1 LATKTATKRNDLNRE
16 LPGAIL
22 GVILLA
28 ILAGISWFLG
38 EISIIAL
45 GWGGI
50 VMGLLIAGFMGYLY
64 AALNRKRRYD
74 YVLAIM
80 VFGYLLGAFI
90 ITPFFPDGQ
99 FLVNLATAASG
110 AAFIIWILLALFV
123 FALLLAPFVYAK
135 RTDLR

>member
-1 LATKTATKRNDLNRE
+1 MATETATKKNELDRE

-38 EISIIAL
+38 EISIVSL

-50 VMGLLIAGFMGYLY
+50 LMGLILAGFIGYLY

-80 VFGYLLGAFI
+80 VLGYLLGAFVV
-90 ITPFFPDGQ
+90 TPFFPEGQ

-123 FALLLAPFVYAK
+123 LAILLAPLVYAK
-135 RTDLR
+135 RADLR

>member
-1 LATKTATKRNDLNRE
+1 MATKTANKKNELDRE

-38 EISIIAL
+38 EISIVSL

-50 VMGLLIAGFMGYLY
+50 LMGLILAGFIGYLY

-80 VFGYLLGAFI
+80 VLGYLLGAFVV
-90 ITPFFPDGQ
+90 TPFFPEGQ

-123 FALLLAPFVYAK
+123 LAILLAPLVYAK
-135 RTDLR
+135 RADLR

>member
-64 AALNRKRRYD
+64 AALNRRRRYD

-80 VFGYLLGAFI
+80 VLGYLLGAFV
-90 ITPFFPDGQ
+90 ITPFYPGGQ

-110 AAFIIWILLALFV
+110 AAFIIWILLELFV

-135 RTDLR
+135 HTDLR

>member
-1 LATKTATKRNDLNRE
+1 MAAKTKRNELDRE

-22 GVILLA
+22 GVILLL
-28 ILAGISWFLG
+28 IFAGISWFLG
-38 EISIIAL
+38 EISIVSL

-50 VMGLLIAGFMGYLY
+50 LMGLILAGFIGYLY

-80 VFGYLLGAFI
+80 VLGYLLGAFVV
-90 ITPFFPDGQ
+90 TPFFPEGQ

-110 AAFIIWILLALFV
+110 AAFIVWILLALFV
-123 FALLLAPFVYAK
+123 LAILLAPLVYAK
-135 RTDLR
+135 RADLR

>member
-1 LATKTATKRNDLNRE
+1 MAAKTKKNELDRE

-22 GVILLA
+22 GVILLL
-28 ILAGISWFLG
+28 IFAGISWFLG
-38 EISIIAL
+38 EISIVSL

-50 VMGLLIAGFMGYLY
+50 LMGLILAGFIGYLY

-80 VFGYLLGAFI
+80 VLGYLLGAFVV
-90 ITPFFPDGQ
+90 TPFFPEGQ

-110 AAFIIWILLALFV
+110 AAFIVWILLALFV
-123 FALLLAPFVYAK
+123 LAILLAPLVYAK
-135 RTDLR
+135 RADLR

>member
-1 LATKTATKRNDLNRE
+1 MATKTATKKNDLGRE

-22 GVILLA
+22 GVALLA

-38 EISIIAL
+38 EISLVAL

-50 VMGLLIAGFMGYLY
+50 VMGLLIAGFLGYLY

-80 VFGYLLGAFI
+80 VVGYLLGAFI
-90 ITPFFPDGQ
+90 ITPFFPEGQ

-110 AAFIIWILLALFV
+110 AAFMIWILLALFV
-123 FALLLAPFVYAK
+123 LALLLAPFVYAK

>member
-1 LATKTATKRNDLNRE
+1 MATKTGNKKNELDRE

-38 EISIIAL
+38 EISIVSL

-50 VMGLLIAGFMGYLY
+50 LMGLILAGFIGYLY

-80 VFGYLLGAFI
+80 VLGYLLGAFVV
-90 ITPFFPDGQ
+90 TPFFPEGQ

-123 FALLLAPFVYAK
+123 LAILLAPLVYAK
-135 RTDLR
+135 RADLR

>member
-1 LATKTATKRNDLNRE
+1 MAAKTKKNELDRE

-38 EISIIAL
+38 EISIVSL

-50 VMGLLIAGFMGYLY
+50 LMGLILAGFIGYLY

-80 VFGYLLGAFI
+80 VLGYLLGAFVV
-90 ITPFFPDGQ
+90 TPFFPEGQ

-110 AAFIIWILLALFV
+110 AAFIVWILLALFV
-123 FALLLAPFVYAK
+123 LAILLAPLVYAK
-135 RTDLR
+135 RADLR